1 MQLSSAVASRVAA
14 RICVQRREILDLAAY
29 EARRHVLRPE
39 LMREKQLR
47 QVLVGETLN
56 FMFESLE
63 TVRYQIQEVLRAEVV
78 TDELGIQR
86 EIETYNRL
94 LGAPGA
100 LGCTL
105 LVELGGDSAS
115 HSLEALAE
123 LERSLYV
130 RMPSGHRVHADA
142 TSERSPQRLSLVQF
156 LSFAVRGVA
165 PVAVGCAHP
174 LMGME
179 ASLSREQRRA
189 LQRDLSLGL
198 SLSWDEDARAGGQRA
213 ARGPFSAR
221 GRAT

>member
-1 MQLSSAVASRVAA
+1 MQLASAVVDRVPA

-39 LMREKQLR
+39 LMQAKQLR
-47 QVLVGETLN
+47 QVLLGEMLN

-63 TVRYQIQEVLRAEVV
+63 TVRYQIQEVLRVEGV
-78 TDELGIQR
+78 TDELRIQR
-86 EIETYNRL
+86 EIETYNQL
-94 LGAPGA
+94 LGAPGE

-105 LVELGGDSAS
+105 LVELGGDAGA

-130 RMPSGHRVHADA
+130 RMPSGEQVHADS
-142 TSERSPQRLSLVQF
+142 TSERPAQRLSLVQF

-174 LMGME
+174 LVRTE
-179 ASLSREQRRA
+179 SSLSLEQRRA

-198 SLSWDEDARAGGQRA
+198 SGQRPEV
-213 ARGPFSAR
+213 RFR
-221 GRAT
+221 RVLE